1 MSDNLNNTNPE
12 EVVSDNIT
20 EEFPEKP
27 FNLKKE
33 VFEWF
38 YTIVIALVVA
48 FVIKG
53 FLFDFVKVDGSSMIP
68 TLHHGDMLVVRK
80 IGYTPEQGDIIILD
94 SNYDRRNDYYANLK
108 ETTGKEYSAIGK
120 FFNTFTLDKN
130 TLGRKYYVK
139 RIIALPGQTVDIHGG
154 EVYVD
159 GEKLNESY
167 ISSKTYML
175 GNPSSTLSVTVE
187 EDHVF
192 VLGDNRENS
201 SDSRSP
207 SLGQVPFDAIMGEA
221 SFRFLP
227 INAIGTL

>member
-1 MSDNLNNTNPE
+1 
-12 EVVSDNIT
+12 
-20 EEFPEKP
+20 
-27 FNLKKE
+27 
-33 VFEWF
+33 
-38 YTIVIALVVA
+38 
-48 FVIKG
+48 
-53 FLFDFVKVDGSSMIP
+53 MIP

-80 IGYTPEQGDIIILD
+80 IGYTPKQGDIIILD
-94 SNYDRRNDYYANLK
+94 SNYDRRSEHYENLK

-139 RIIALPGQTVDIHGG
+139 RIIALPGQTVDIHDG

-167 ISSKTYML
+167 ISSKTYMI
-175 GNPSSTLSVTVE
+175 GNPSASLSVTVE

-227 INAIGTL
+227 ITAIGTL